1 MGSGMSAA
9 WCGLSAFGSVGVG
22 PRLWLGLG
30 RRHLHDLVRLPEYG
44 LMARLPS
51 LPVSGVLVVGNRIL

>member
-9 WCGLSAFGSVGVG
+9 WCGASAFGSVGVG

-30 RRHLHDLVRLPEYG
+30 RRYTHDLVRLPEYG
-44 LMARLPS
+44 LMVRLPS